1 VDRAQEQREGEKL
14 QGVRPEKLWH
24 MLGEGRRGGGGESSQ
39 RHKKGE
45 VETDQEER
53 GTLQCHFMATTMGI
67 EPTTMPSQATLNGP
81 CSGRHNE
88 PIDLRPGTI

>member
-1 VDRAQEQREGEKL
+1 VLCVIQWCDWTTQWLSSPLSKISPSPESCIPASGGDVDRAQEQREGEKL

-45 VETDQEER
+45 VETD
-53 GTLQCHFMATTMGI
+53 
-67 EPTTMPSQATLNGP
+67 
-81 CSGRHNE
+81 
-88 PIDLRPGTI
+88 